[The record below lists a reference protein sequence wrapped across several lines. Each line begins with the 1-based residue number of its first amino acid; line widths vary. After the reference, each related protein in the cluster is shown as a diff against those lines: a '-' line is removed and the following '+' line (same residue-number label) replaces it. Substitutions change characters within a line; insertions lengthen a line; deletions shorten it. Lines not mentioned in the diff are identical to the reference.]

1 VRVLRGHPNDPELTP
16 RSRSSTPSGTPG
28 GKDETVSIAL
38 FTKSWATSDDRMIVT
53 EETG

>member
-1 VRVLRGHPNDPELTP
+1 MHLND
-16 RSRSSTPSGTPG
+16 SGTPDG
-28 GKDETVSIAL
+28 EDETVSIAL